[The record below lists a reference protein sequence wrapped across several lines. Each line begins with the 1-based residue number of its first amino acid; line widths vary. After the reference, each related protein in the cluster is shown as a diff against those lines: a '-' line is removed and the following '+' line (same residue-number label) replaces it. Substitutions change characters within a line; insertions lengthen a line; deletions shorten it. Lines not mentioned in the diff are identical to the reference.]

1 MNTQKKIVAIYAGIM
16 RTNLFFA
23 YDFRLQSRR
32 KKLDVTRNPVMVKKA
47 FTAVPPSRGS
57 NWSFPVNTQKCEII
71 SIVAKKKRRK
81 SKQLSLRIS

>member
-1 MNTQKKIVAIYAGIM
+1 MQKNIVAIYAGIM

-23 YDFRLQSRR
+23 YDFISQSRR
-32 KKLDVTRNPVMVKKA
+32 KILYVTRNPVIVKKA

-57 NWSFPVNTQKCEII
+57 NWSFPVSTQKCETI
-71 SIVAKKKRRK
+71 SIVAKKKRMK